1 MPPVMRDRH
10 IMVSRQ
16 NHMVKDVTQVAHAAK
31 LGEAEII
38 DARGPARFKGEVPE
52 PRPGLRQGHIPGSRN
67 VPFATLLNA
76 DGTMKSVADLRATF
90 EAAGVNLAKPAITTC
105 GSGVTA
111 AVLSLALERMGHR
124 NHALYDGSWAEWG
137 MYEDLA
143 VEKG

>member
-1 MPPVMRDRH
+1 M
-10 IMVSRQ
+10 
-16 NHMVKDVTQVAHAAK
+16 
-31 LGEAEII
+31 
-38 DARGPARFKGEVPE
+38 
-52 PRPGLRQGHIPGSRN
+52 
-67 VPFATLLNA
+67 PFATLLNA